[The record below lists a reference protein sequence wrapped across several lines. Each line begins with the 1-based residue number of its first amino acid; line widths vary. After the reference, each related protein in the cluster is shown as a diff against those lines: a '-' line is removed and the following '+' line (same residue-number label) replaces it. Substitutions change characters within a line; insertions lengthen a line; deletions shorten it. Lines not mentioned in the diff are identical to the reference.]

1 MAKYLVTGGAGFIG
15 SNIVEELVRRKGLS
29 QESGQKGLSPDSCR
43 HKVGTVPKVSEIRVL
58 DSLITGKKEN
68 LRPFAGKITF
78 IKGDI
83 RDRKAVRKALKGV
96 DYVIHQAA
104 LRSVPKSVDDPF
116 TTNDI
121 NVNGTLNV
129 LFEAKNAGVRRLV
142 YASSSSA
149 YGDARQFP
157 QKESHLPV
165 PISPYGVSKLAAENY
180 CVTFAKT
187 FGLETVSL
195 RYFNVFGPRQNPE
208 SKYSA
213 VIPAFLFA
221 MMKGRRP
228 VVDWDGKQSRDFT
241 YVGNVVAA
249 NLNACTAPRV
259 SGEVFNVACGSAV
272 SVIDIV
278 NELNRLLGTRI
289 RPVYAPKRRGDVR
302 KTRADISKMR
312 RMLNIRKVVGFKDG
326 LERTVEWFC
335 RCKSQDV
342 DV

>member
-1 MAKYLVTGGAGFIG
+1 MSTYLVTGGAGFIG
-15 SNIVEELVRRKGLS
+15 SNIVEELVRRGKN
-29 QESGQKGLSPDSCR
+29 
-43 HKVGTVPKVSEIRVL
+43 VRVI

-68 LRPFAGKITF
+68 LAPFSGKIKF

-83 RDRKAVRKALKGV
+83 RNRAALRKAMKGV

-129 LFEAKNAGVRRLV
+129 LFEAKEAGVKRVV

-149 YGDARQFP
+149 YGDAKQFP
-157 QKESHLPV
+157 QKETHLPV
-165 PISPYGVSKLAAENY
+165 PISPFGVSKLAAENY

-195 RYFNVFGPRQNPE
+195 RYFNVFGPRQNPD

-213 VIPAFLFA
+213 VIPAFLFT
-221 MMKGRRP
+221 MMKNGRP
-228 VVDWDGKQSRDFT
+228 VVEWDGKQSRDFT

-249 NLNACTAPRV
+249 NLNACTAPGV
-259 SGEVFNVACGSAV
+259 SGEVFNVACGSTV
-272 SVIDIV
+272 SIIGIV
-278 NELNRLLGTRI
+278 NELNKLIGTKI
-289 RPVYAPKRRGDVR
+289 KPKYAPKRRGDVR
-302 KTRADISKMR
+302 KTCADVSKMK
-312 RMLNIRKVVGFKDG
+312 RMLRIKKIVGFKEG
-326 LERTVEWFC
+326 LERTVDWF
-335 RCKSQDV
+335 RSR
-342 DV
+342 

>member
-1 MAKYLVTGGAGFIG
+1 MPTYLVTGGAGFIG
-15 SNIVEELVRRKGLS
+15 SNIVEELVRRK
-29 QESGQKGLSPDSCR
+29 K
-43 HKVGTVPKVSEIRVL
+43 KVRVI
-58 DSLITGKKEN
+58 DSLITGKMEN
-68 LRPFAGKITF
+68 LKPFSGKITF

-83 RDRKAVRKALKGV
+83 RDRKALRRALKGV

-129 LFEAKNAGVRRLV
+129 LFEAKAAGVKRVV

-149 YGDARQFP
+149 YGDAKIFP
-157 QKESHLPV
+157 QKETHLPV

-213 VIPAFLFA
+213 VIPAFLFT
-221 MMKGRRP
+221 MMKGKSP
-228 VVDWDGKQSRDFT
+228 IVEWDGKQSRDFT
-241 YVGNVVAA
+241 YVGNVVQA
-249 NLNACTAPRV
+249 NLNACTAPGV
-259 SGEVFNVACGSAV
+259 SGEFFNVACGSTV
-272 SVIDIV
+272 SVIAIV
-278 NELNRLLGTRI
+278 NGLNKLLDTKI
-289 RPVYAPKRRGDVR
+289 KPIYAPKRRGDVR
-302 KTRADISKMR
+302 KTYADVSKMK
-312 RMLNIRKVVGFKDG
+312 RMLKIKKITTFEEG
-326 LERTVEWFC
+326 LKQTVDWF
-335 RCKSQDV
+335 RGR
-342 DV
+342 